1 MKLKINLIILGIGLL
16 SASWLGAQQPDSS
29 TSSFN
34 LRQAIDIAM
43 SQNQDILVARN
54 NLLIAENNAGLLNSG
69 YLPQLTGSAG
79 GNYTN
84 NDTEMKYTSGE
95 TVTRDGAVS
104 TSYNGSLG
112 INYRLFDGMNRYYN
126 YKILKTDYSLT
137 ELQSRSIIENTLLQ
151 LIRSYYDVARLTA
164 RIGNIQRTLNVSKT
178 RFNYTKD
185 RFDYGQSTE
194 LDVLN
199 SEVDLNND
207 SVNLINTKREL
218 QIAKNNLL
226 VLLGVETAQP
236 FEVDTT
242 VVFNPIANKDS
253 LFESA
258 LVNNADYQLSL
269 LNQAKSKLALKQSKS
284 GYLPTLD
291 LNGSYALSKTDN
303 DVGFLL
309 NSQNKGFSTGLSL
322 SWNIFDG
329 GKTRTREL
337 NARISQENA
346 SYQTDRS
353 LNELNRQLNNAY
365 TNYSDLF
372 FIMQVEERNM
382 KTNERNF
389 ERSTEQFRMGLIS
402 SLDFR
407 TAQTEL
413 QNAIDRYNTAMF
425 NTKVAEM
432 ELLKLAGLFLS
443 VIE

>member
-1 MKLKINLIILGIGLL
+1 
-16 SASWLGAQQPDSS
+16 
-29 TSSFN
+29 
-34 LRQAIDIAM
+34 
-43 SQNQDILVARN
+43 
-54 NLLIAENNAGLLNSG
+54 
-69 YLPQLTGSAG
+69 
-79 GNYTN
+79 
-84 NDTEMKYTSGE
+84 
-95 TVTRDGAVS
+95 
-104 TSYNGSLG
+104 
-112 INYRLFDGMNRYYN
+112 
-126 YKILKTDYSLT
+126 
-137 ELQSRSIIENTLLQ
+137 
-151 LIRSYYDVARLTA
+151 
-164 RIGNIQRTLNVSKT
+164 
-178 RFNYTKD
+178 
-185 RFDYGQSTE
+185 
-194 LDVLN
+194 
-199 SEVDLNND
+199 VDLNND

-258 LVNNADYQLSL
+258 LANNADYQLSL